1 MGDFTISDK
10 GIDPDLIPKSILYT
24 GCEIPMIGLGTFGSD
39 SVSGQQV
46 ADAVKGAISV
56 GYRHID
62 CASVYGNEKEIGQ
75 TLNEVLRSGLIRREQ
90 LWITSKV
97 WNDMHDKVVES
108 CKQSLADLRLK
119 YLDLYLV

>member
-46 ADAVKGAISV
+46 ADVHVEVLEAAVV
-56 GYRHID
+56 GPGD
-62 CASVYGNEKEIGQ
+62 GLGDGIGQ
-75 TLNEVLRSGLIRREQ
+75 LVDLVPR
-90 LWITSKV
+90 
-97 WNDMHDKVVES
+97 
-108 CKQSLADLRLK
+108 LAA
-119 YLDLYLV
+119 